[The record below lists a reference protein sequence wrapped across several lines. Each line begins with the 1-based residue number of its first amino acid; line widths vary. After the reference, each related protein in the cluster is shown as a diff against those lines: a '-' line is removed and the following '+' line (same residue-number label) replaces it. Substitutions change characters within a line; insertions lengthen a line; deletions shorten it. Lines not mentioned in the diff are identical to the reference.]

1 MKKLII
7 FGNSI
12 FAEVAY
18 FYFKNFSDYDV
29 IFFASEK
36 NIKMKKNVWCKNIDL
51 GGTIK
56 N

>member
-18 FYFKNFSDYDV
+18 FYFKNYSNYDV

-36 NIKMKKNVWCKNIDL
+36 KYINKKKSL
-51 GGTIK
+51 E
-56 N
+56 